1 MINVFLEDKETV
13 IDWKAIAKLLGIY
26 NTCIITETVL
36 LTIFY
41 KHRVLWTFLLGLL
54 GTSEKNLITEL
65 R

>member
-26 NTCIITETVL
+26 NICIITETVL

-41 KHRVLWTFLLGLL
+41 KHSTLNIPSCPSWYFRK
-54 GTSEKNLITEL
+54 KNLITES

>member
-26 NTCIITETVL
+26 VTCIITETVL
-36 LTIFY
+36 LIIFY
-41 KHRVLWTFLLGLL
+41 KHRVLWASLLGS
-54 GTSEKNLITEL
+54 SEKNLITEL